1 MGNQHRSPQIAQ
13 SQNSD
18 FKVYIDTDKLREK
31 LNYYYIIH
39 AERKDVDKLEIEI
52 QA

>member
-31 LNYYYIIH
+31 LNYYYNTR
-39 AERKDVDKLEIEI
+39 RKKRCAKIRSGDR
-52 QA
+52 